1 MFVMV
6 KGSCAAPK
14 ATCGWPH
21 LPSNRIR
28 THLWER
34 YDCGSKPLTADMY
47 TVYSTK
53 TTHGCTLGL
62 GSLHH
67 SGITSS
73 HRWVFCFIGFFSPV
87 CCFFFWGG
95 GAHGYLVKHDPR
107 LFLASPVWLFDFNTW
122 QDWHYLIYSPHKCV
136 LLCTLRHTE
145 GGSSPTQDTL
155 PQEVDDVCYCPM
167 LNGWQVVRNR
177 AGSDRVY
184 EEQENRKKKTSK
196 IRK

>member
-1 MFVMV
+1 MGAVRLWI
-6 KGSCAAPK
+6 K
-14 ATCGWPH
+14 ASYSRHVHCVLNKNYSWMHVRVGQFTSQWNH
-21 LPSNRIR
+21 LI
-28 THLWER
+28 T
-34 YDCGSKPLTADMY
+34 PLS
-47 TVYSTK
+47 VLF
-53 TTHGCTLGL
+53 H
-62 GSLHH
+62 
-67 SGITSS
+67 
-73 HRWVFCFIGFFSPV
+73 WVFFS
-87 CCFFFWGG
+87 CLLLLFFWG

-184 EEQENRKKKTSK
+184 EEQENRKKKKTSK